1 MEIKKLIS
9 LNGDGNCVRFDR
21 GNDGDMYIVM
31 ATPEEKIATH
41 SVRVGV
47 GNSGGQQ
54 GIPRYVKKALSDL
67 VDAFQKWENE
77 E

>member
-54 GIPRYVKKALSDL
+54 GIPHYVKKALSNL

>member
-9 LNGDGNCVRFDR
+9 LNGDGNYVRFDR
-21 GNDGDMYIVM
+21 GNDGDMYVII
-31 ATPEEKIATH
+31 TTTEEKIATY

-47 GNSGGQQ
+47 GNSGSQQ